1 MLKKHLKR
9 LYRVLFKKEY
19 KSVDERI
26 QDAKYLTRINIV
38 IIVLWLIYLIFA
50 FDVIFRRQ
58 NDEALKRTEAD
69 DTY

>member
-1 MLKKHLKR
+1 MIKKHIKR
-9 LYRVLFKKEY
+9 FFEVLFKNKY

-50 FDVIFRRQ
+50 FDVIFRR
-58 NDEALKRTEAD
+58 
-69 DTY
+69 

>member
-19 KSVDERI
+19 TSVDERI
-26 QDAKYLTRINIV
+26 QDEKYLTRINIV

-50 FDVIFRRQ
+50 FDVIFRR
-58 NDEALKRTEAD
+58 
-69 DTY
+69 